1 MAKEIMRDDLR
12 VFVVPV
18 EILDFPGIDI
28 YEQMA
33 YMVLR
38 SFTNARDNSA
48 FPSYETIAK
57 LGRMSRRKAIYAV
70 SSLIEKGLVTKET
83 RLTTSK
89 HGRIRNTSNL
99 YTVKRPAHV
108 VQEMVQEVT
117 PSTVQDMHP
126 QSAQDAPTPV
136 HDMHSDGARPAPELN
151 LLKKSFRKS
160 LEENKKEVSTAGQSV
175 SLFKVPSIAFKVFER
190 NGLTDRFEDIEMV
203 YEAVHNEK
211 GFSDGIFIQVIQKEA
226 VHREAANPNKTSRA
240 FQNYLLKAVMN
251 NIQEHAQFAAQLMHR
266 PEEDEIK
273 VDPDNDDPVM
283 AVALPVVQKMKRGG
297 YPVSIIHQY
306 AVEAIQDTFNIPTWS
321 EAKLMFKA
329 LNILDV

>member
-1 MAKEIMRDDLR
+1 MTKEMMKDDLR

-18 EILDFPGIDI
+18 EILDFPDIDI

-70 SSLIEKGLVTKET
+70 GSLIEKGLVTKET

-108 VQEMVQEVT
+108 MH
-117 PSTVQDMHP
+117 DMHP
-126 QSAQDAPTPV
+126 QSAECAPTPV
-136 HDMHSDGARPAPELN
+136 HDMHSDSAQPAPESFN
-151 LLKKSFRKS
+151 LLKKSLRKS
-160 LEENKKEVSTAGQSV
+160 LEEKNKEVSTTSQSV
-175 SLFKVPSIAFKVFER
+175 SLFKVPSIAIKIFER
-190 NGLTDRFEDIEMV
+190 QGLTDRLEDIETV
-203 YEAVHNEK
+203 YASVHNEK

-226 VHREAANPNKTSRA
+226 VHREAANPEKSSRA
-240 FQNYLLKAVMN
+240 FRNYLLKAVMN
-251 NIQEHAQFAAQLMHR
+251 NIVEHEQFASQLLNR
-266 PEEDEIK
+266 PDQDEIK

-297 YPVSIIHQY
+297 YPVSLIHQF
-306 AVEAIQDTFNIPTWS
+306 AVEAIQDTFNIPTWT